1 MMCEVF
7 RALISLLCLL
17 LEEIED
23 TKGVIRIRS
32 LSLDTYVFS
41 LKQNEQCD
49 NLKLALQTFDYDEE
63 KFENTKGASRSRNS
77 NTKGA
82 SRSRN
87 SNTKGAS
94 RSRNSNTKG
103 AEAVILSR
111 TNKNTIPKR

>member
-82 SRSRN
+82 EAVILIP
-87 SNTKGAS
+87 KGQ
-94 RSRNSNTKG
+94 
-103 AEAVILSR
+103 AEAVIL
-111 TNKNTIPKR
+111 IPKGQAEAVILIPKGQKP